1 MRTLIAIGCMVA
13 ALPLLAQTTTTTDT
27 TGTMSST
34 TTTTT
39 TTTTKKTLHHVSSRA
54 SHTRV
59 WNTATRLASLLSDAQ
74 NTKAN
79 LSPNTWK
86 SIANESNALA
96 NRLVAETGGRAD
108 AREARTHVRE
118 MRSAALK
125 GDADGARSHAGLAL
139 PFVYKVIDWAAPKS

>member
-1 MRTLIAIGCMVA
+1 MRTVIVIGCMVA

-39 TTTTKKTLHHVSSRA
+39 TKKTTHRVSSHA

-59 WNTATRLASLLSDAQ
+59 WNTATRLAALLSDAQ

-79 LSPNTWK
+79 LSAATWK

-118 MRSAALK
+118 MRGAAMK
-125 GDADGARSHAGLAL
+125 DDADGARSHAGMAL